1 MQGKIIQDGRYGQE
15 STIQAGG
22 MQKDDRL
29 MAVSQEAD

>member
-1 MQGKIIQDGRYGQE
+1 MQGKTIQDGGYVQE
-15 STIQAGG
+15 STIKAGG